1 LVFGIIFYFTR
12 PFINRLIEK
21 VRFNS
26 FENNVAR
33 LVKQGEAYH
42 KMKELRNE
50 MKSDVMFNLK
60 DESTLREVIY
70 TLSSI
75 TNKPVSKE
83 KEDKIINTILQN
95 KVPSSIDK
103 MF

>member
-1 LVFGIIFYFTR
+1 MNLDDKLF
-12 PFINRLIEK
+12 NKIEK
-21 VRFNS
+21 KTKVDKNTIINLAKKI
-26 FENNVAR
+26 E
-33 LVKQGEAYH
+33 QG
-42 KMKELRNE
+42 
-50 MKSDVMFNLK
+50 NLK
-60 DESTLREVIY
+60 DEQTLREVIN
-70 TLSSI
+70 TLSNI

>member
-1 LVFGIIFYFTR
+1 MNFDDKLF
-12 PFINRLIEK
+12 NKIEK
-21 VRFNS
+21 KTKVDKNTIINLAKKI
-26 FENNVAR
+26 E
-33 LVKQGEAYH
+33 QG
-42 KMKELRNE
+42 
-50 MKSDVMFNLK
+50 NLK
-60 DESTLREVIY
+60 DETTLREVIS

-83 KEDKIINTILQN
+83 KEDKIIKTILQN

>member
-1 LVFGIIFYFTR
+1 MNLDEKLF
-12 PFINRLIEK
+12 NKIEK
-21 VRFNS
+21 KTKVDKNTIINLAKKI
-26 FENNVAR
+26 E
-33 LVKQGEAYH
+33 QG
-42 KMKELRNE
+42 
-50 MKSDVMFNLK
+50 NLK

-75 TNKPVSKE
+75 TKKPVSKE

>member
-1 LVFGIIFYFTR
+1 MNIDDKLF
-12 PFINRLIEK
+12 NKIEK
-21 VRFNS
+21 KTKVDKKTIINLAKKI
-26 FENNVAR
+26 E
-33 LVKQGEAYH
+33 QG
-42 KMKELRNE
+42 
-50 MKSDVMFNLK
+50 NLK

>member
-1 LVFGIIFYFTR
+1 MNIDDKLF
-12 PFINRLIEK
+12 NKIEK
-21 VRFNS
+21 KTKVDKNTIINLAKKI
-26 FENNVAR
+26 E
-33 LVKQGEAYH
+33 QG
-42 KMKELRNE
+42 
-50 MKSDVMFNLK
+50 NLK

-70 TLSSI
+70 TLSTI

>member
-1 LVFGIIFYFTR
+1 MNLDDKLF
-12 PFINRLIEK
+12 NKIEK
-21 VRFNS
+21 KTKVDKNTIINLAKKI
-26 FENNVAR
+26 E
-33 LVKQGEAYH
+33 QG
-42 KMKELRNE
+42 
-50 MKSDVMFNLK
+50 NLK

>member
-1 LVFGIIFYFTR
+1 MNLDDKLF
-12 PFINRLIEK
+12 NKIEK
-21 VRFNS
+21 KTKVDKNTIINLAKKI
-26 FENNVAR
+26 E
-33 LVKQGEAYH
+33 QG
-42 KMKELRNE
+42 
-50 MKSDVMFNLK
+50 NLK

-75 TNKPVSKE
+75 TKKPVSKE

-95 KVPSSIDK
+95 KVPTSIDK

>member
-1 LVFGIIFYFTR
+1 MNIDDKLFKK
-12 PFINRLIEK
+12 IEK
-21 VRFNS
+21 KTKVDKNTIINLAKKI
-26 FENNVAR
+26 E
-33 LVKQGEAYH
+33 QG
-42 KMKELRNE
+42 
-50 MKSDVMFNLK
+50 NLK

>member
-1 LVFGIIFYFTR
+1 MNIDDKLF
-12 PFINRLIEK
+12 NKIEK
-21 VRFNS
+21 KTKVDKNTIINLAKKI
-26 FENNVAR
+26 E
-33 LVKQGEAYH
+33 QG
-42 KMKELRNE
+42 
-50 MKSDVMFNLK
+50 NLK

>member
-1 LVFGIIFYFTR
+1 MNFDDKLF
-12 PFINRLIEK
+12 NKIEK
-21 VRFNS
+21 KTKVDKNTIINLAKKI
-26 FENNVAR
+26 E
-33 LVKQGEAYH
+33 QG
-42 KMKELRNE
+42 
-50 MKSDVMFNLK
+50 NLK
-60 DESTLREVIY
+60 DEATLREVIY

-83 KEDKIINTILQN
+83 KEDKIIKTILQN

>member
-1 LVFGIIFYFTR
+1 MNLDDKLFKK
-12 PFINRLIEK
+12 IEK
-21 VRFNS
+21 KTKVDKNTIINLAKKI
-26 FENNVAR
+26 E
-33 LVKQGEAYH
+33 QG
-42 KMKELRNE
+42 
-50 MKSDVMFNLK
+50 NLK

-75 TNKPVSKE
+75 TKKPVSKE

>member
-1 LVFGIIFYFTR
+1 MKIDDKLF
-12 PFINRLIEK
+12 NKIEK
-21 VRFNS
+21 KTKVDKNTIINLAKKI
-26 FENNVAR
+26 E
-33 LVKQGEAYH
+33 QG
-42 KMKELRNE
+42 
-50 MKSDVMFNLK
+50 NLK

>member
-1 LVFGIIFYFTR
+1 MNLDDKLF
-12 PFINRLIEK
+12 NKIEK
-21 VRFNS
+21 KTKVDKNTIINLAKKI
-26 FENNVAR
+26 E
-33 LVKQGEAYH
+33 QG
-42 KMKELRNE
+42 
-50 MKSDVMFNLK
+50 NLK
-60 DESTLREVIY
+60 DEQTLREVIY

-75 TNKPVSKE
+75 TKKPVSKE